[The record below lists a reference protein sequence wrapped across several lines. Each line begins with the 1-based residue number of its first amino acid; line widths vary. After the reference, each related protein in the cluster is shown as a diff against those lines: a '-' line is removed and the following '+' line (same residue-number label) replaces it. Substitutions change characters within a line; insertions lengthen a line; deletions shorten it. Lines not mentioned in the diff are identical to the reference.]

1 MTKNSVTGSKS
12 SITLYLKFRSN
23 KNNVVCDYKEIKLLK
38 VWEHSNILNRNVC
51 KSTISNLTKFSKLRY
66 MNLFKFNKLLTILCL
81 KSISKERKVHDLD
94 LSERLRIIIF
104 IYDSDVFA
112 STLVNGIK
120 FSNDNERTYE
130 FSHFWFL
137 NNKLRA
143 LKISQLLLVVYQKL
157 LKFGRFI
164 LTSRLLTDAGIIWS
178 S

>member
-1 MTKNSVTGSKS
+1 
-12 SITLYLKFRSN
+12 
-23 KNNVVCDYKEIKLLK
+23 
-38 VWEHSNILNRNVC
+38 
-51 KSTISNLTKFSKLRY
+51 

-130 FSHFWFL
+130 FSHF
-137 NNKLRA
+137 
-143 LKISQLLLVVYQKL
+143 
-157 LKFGRFI
+157 
-164 LTSRLLTDAGIIWS
+164 
-178 S
+178 